1 MKMKESPPYSR
12 FLPWL
17 AAAAGLA
24 TGWGLGKWPGEAR
37 GQAVPMAG
45 KALPRGEALTRG
57 QGSAMLADWGAR
69 VETTPDAALPELA
82 ADLAKDER
90 RHDPALWMPL
100 IARWSE
106 SDAAG
111 MIEFLETDAP
121 PALRDRL
128 LDSGWFA
135 WGAVD
140 PDAAFAAGRALPKE
154 RMRRLLE
161 GVAEADPG
169 KAADFV
175 TRVPESQFAAW
186 SIGEKILREAPN
198 AADALMKR
206 AVYDGARMPFERAKM
221 ELLAESDPAAA
232 MTYAR
237 SLGAIASDPVPKA
250 VMAIAKHDPA
260 KAAAEVEAMASS
272 RSKALSV
279 VALAKTWVTRDADA
293 ALAWVRGQAEGP
305 VRQAA
310 LVAAAGT
317 MIAEPQRALALVEE
331 AGWTREGDFHG
342 VRVGSMMHS
351 ESRETPDPMKVAAD
365 ALRNWS
371 ASDPEA
377 ARRYLGDAVPE
388 AMREKVAAEAGIEP

>member
-1 MKMKESPPYSR
+1 MKKRVAVSR

-45 KALPRGEALTRG
+45 KSLPRGDALTRG

-69 VETTPDAALPELA
+69 VEDTPDAALPELA
-82 ADLAKDER
+82 VELAQDGR

-100 IARWSE
+100 IARWSVA
-106 SDAAG
+106 DAAG
-111 MIEFLETDAP
+111 MIAFLAEDAP

-128 LDSGWFA
+128 LDAGWFA

-140 PDAAFAAGRALPKE
+140 PEAAFAAGRALPQE

-161 GVAEADPG
+161 GVAEVDPA
-169 KAADFV
+169 KAAGFV
-175 TRVPESQFAAW
+175 TRVPDSQFAAW
-186 SIGEKILREAPN
+186 SIGEKIFREAPDA
-198 AADALMKR
+198 AADLMKR
-206 AVYDGARMPFERAKM
+206 AVYDGARGSFERAKIVQ
-221 ELLAESDPAAA
+221 LAETDPAAA
-232 MTYAR
+232 IAYAR
-237 SLGAIASDPVPKA
+237 SLGAIASDPVPQA
-250 VMAIAKHDPA
+250 VVAIAKQDPA
-260 KAAAEVEAMASS
+260 QAAAEVEAMASS

-279 VALAKTWVTRDADA
+279 VALSKTWVTRDADA
-293 ALAWVRGQAEGP
+293 ALAWVRGQPEGP

-317 MIAEPQRALALVEE
+317 MIAEPERALALVEE

-342 VRVGSMMHS
+342 VRVGSLMPS
-351 ESRETPDPMKVAAD
+351 ESRETRDPMKVVAD

-388 AMREKVAAEAGIEP
+388 AMREKVAVEAGIEP

>member
-1 MKMKESPPYSR
+1 MV
-12 FLPWL
+12 
-17 AAAAGLA
+17 
-24 TGWGLGKWPGEAR
+24 
-37 GQAVPMAG
+37 AV
-45 KALPRGEALTRG
+45 
-57 QGSAMLADWGAR
+57 
-69 VETTPDAALPELA
+69 
-82 ADLAKDER
+82 
-90 RHDPALWMPL
+90 
-100 IARWSE
+100 
-106 SDAAG
+106 
-111 MIEFLETDAP
+111 LEKDAP

-128 LDSGWFA
+128 LDAGWFA

-140 PDAAFAAGRALPKE
+140 PEAAFAAGRVLPKE

-161 GVAEADPG
+161 GVAEVDPE
-169 KAADFV
+169 KAAGFV
-175 TRVPESQFAAW
+175 TRVPDSQFAAW
-186 SIGEKILREAPN
+186 SIGEKIFREAPDA
-198 AADALMKR
+198 AADLMKR
-206 AVYDGARMPFERAKM
+206 AVYDGARGSFERAKIVQ
-221 ELLAESDPAAA
+221 LAETDPAAA
-232 MTYAR
+232 IAYAR

-250 VMAIAKHDPA
+250 VVAIAKQDPA

-293 ALAWVRGQAEGP
+293 ALAWVRGQPEGP

-342 VRVGSMMHS
+342 VRVGSLMPS
-351 ESRETPDPMKVAAD
+351 ESRETRDPMKVVAD

-377 ARRYLGDAVPE
+377 ARRYLGESVPE
-388 AMREKVAAEAGIEP
+388 AMRDKVAAEAGIEP